1 MSGTS
6 LISLVHGQ
14 IIPWR
19 EYAFSENLWCTRFG
33 NPRIESVRGKGWK
46 YIRYFK
52 NDYSLFAGMTDK
64 AQQRV
69 TDRQAQA
76 YQEWLD
82 SSINGEPPVYEEL
95 FNLNQDPGETTNLA
109 ADPRYADRLSEL
121 RNVCSRMVREARG
134 EPSVRPS
141 VLQLESERL
150 EHYLKNQKQD

>member
-1 MSGTS
+1 
-6 LISLVHGQ
+6 
-14 IIPWR
+14 
-19 EYAFSENLWCTRFG
+19 
-33 NPRIESVRGKGWK
+33 VRGKGWK

-95 FNLNQDPGETTNLA
+95 FNLDQDPGETTSLA
-109 ADPRYADRLSEL
+109 ADPKFAYRLNEL
-121 RNVCSRMVREARG
+121 RGVCSRMVREARG
-134 EPSVRPS
+134 ESSVRPS